1 MVDYSRWAN
10 IEVFFYKYLNIYLF
24 NLIWI
29 FDFKVSD
36 DEDDTHPNIDTPSL
50 FRWRHQARVDRMEEL
65 AKEKQEFE
73 EKKKSNQKQRIA
85 LQEKINKSA
94 DKEQLQKQ
102 LKVLEA
108 ESEKLKIEEDKVKR
122 KEKNAPLNVDTLS
135 QPGFAKTVVNKKP
148 DRPKYEDMTEEEKEM
163 HMKNFVKENKPIMEK
178 YGMMR
183 KYDDTKKFLLEN
195 HQLVCEDT
203 ANYLVIWCINLEMEK
218 KHELM
223 THVAH
228 QCICMQY
235 ILELSKQLDVDPRAC
250 VGSFCDRIQVADN
263 EYKRQFDD
271 EVKAFIARIVKR
283 GEEKYAEAVKEAEE
297 EERLEREARLGPG
310 GLDPMEV
317 YETLPQ
323 VCI

>member
-1 MVDYSRWAN
+1 
-10 IEVFFYKYLNIYLF
+10 
-24 NLIWI
+24 
-29 FDFKVSD
+29 
-36 DEDDTHPNIDTPSL
+36 
-50 FRWRHQARVDRMEEL
+50 MEEL